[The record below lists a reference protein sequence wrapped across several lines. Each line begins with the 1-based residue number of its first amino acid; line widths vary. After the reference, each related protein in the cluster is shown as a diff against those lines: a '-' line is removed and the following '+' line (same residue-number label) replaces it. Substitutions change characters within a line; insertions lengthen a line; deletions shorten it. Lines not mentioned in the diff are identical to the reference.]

1 MRRPNR
7 QPLTATTYL
16 LLISVIILLRVC
28 QIFGF
33 GQNEFMSKTKTL
45 KGEKMYK
52 LAYELAEAAHDGQ
65 TRKDKK
71 TPYFEHVK
79 EVASRVS
86 GWDLKTVAILHDTI
100 EDTVITAEDLLSVG
114 FPKKI
119 VAAVVALTKP
129 KDCKDYLAEVRR
141 KVLTNKLARVVKIS
155 DNYANMRDRV
165 SEWPKSA
172 KARKKLHEYASSI
185 ALLTK
190 KKG

>member
-1 MRRPNR
+1 
-7 QPLTATTYL
+7 
-16 LLISVIILLRVC
+16 
-28 QIFGF
+28 
-33 GQNEFMSKTKTL
+33 MSKTKTL
-45 KGEKMYK
+45 KGKEMYS
-52 LAYELAEAAHDGQ
+52 LAYQLAKKAHAGQ
-65 TRKDKK
+65 KRKDKK

-100 EDTVITAEDLLSVG
+100 EDTKITAEFLLNKR
-114 FPKKI
+114 FPKHV

-141 KVLTNKLARVVKIS
+141 KVLPNKLARVVKIS

-165 SEWPKSA
+165 SEWAKSA

>member
-1 MRRPNR
+1 
-7 QPLTATTYL
+7 
-16 LLISVIILLRVC
+16 
-28 QIFGF
+28 
-33 GQNEFMSKTKTL
+33 MSKTKTL
-45 KGEKMYK
+45 KGKEMYD
-52 LAYELAEAAHDGQ
+52 LAYQLAKKAHAGQ

-79 EVASRVS
+79 EVASRVK

-100 EDTVITAEDLLSVG
+100 EDTKITDEFLLNKG
-114 FPKKI
+114 FPKHI
-119 VAAVVALTKP
+119 VDAVVALTKP

-141 KVLTNKLARVVKIS
+141 KILPNKLARVVKIS

-172 KARKKLHEYASSI
+172 KARKKLHQYASSI

-190 KKG
+190 K

>member
-1 MRRPNR
+1 MS
-7 QPLTATTYL
+7 
-16 LLISVIILLRVC
+16 I
-28 QIFGF
+28 
-33 GQNEFMSKTKTL
+33 NETL

-52 LAYELAEAAHDGQ
+52 RAYALAQKAHAGQ

-100 EDTVITAEDLLSVG
+100 EDTKVTAQSLLDEG
-114 FPKKI
+114 FPKQI
-119 VAAVVALTKP
+119 VDAVVALTKP
-129 KDCKDYLAEVRR
+129 KNCKNYLAEVRR
-141 KVLTNKLARVVKIS
+141 KVLPNKLARVVKIS

-172 KARKKLHEYASSI
+172 KARKKLYDYASSI

-190 KKG
+190 KK

>member
-1 MRRPNR
+1 
-7 QPLTATTYL
+7 
-16 LLISVIILLRVC
+16 
-28 QIFGF
+28 
-33 GQNEFMSKTKTL
+33 MSKTPTL

-52 LAYELAEAAHDGQ
+52 LAYELAEAAHAGVF
-65 TRKDKK
+65 RKDKK

-114 FPKKI
+114 FPKQI

-141 KVLTNKLARVVKIS
+141 KVLPNKLARVVKIS

-165 SEWPKSA
+165 SEWPKSD
-172 KARKKLHEYASSI
+172 KARRKLHDYASSI

-190 KKG
+190 KA

>member
-1 MRRPNR
+1 
-7 QPLTATTYL
+7 
-16 LLISVIILLRVC
+16 
-28 QIFGF
+28 
-33 GQNEFMSKTKTL
+33 MSITKTL

-52 LAYELAEAAHDGQ
+52 RAYALAQKAHAGQ

-100 EDTVITAEDLLSVG
+100 EDTKVTAQSLLDEG
-114 FPKKI
+114 FPKQI
-119 VAAVVALTKP
+119 VDAVVALTKP
-129 KDCKDYLAEVRR
+129 KNCKNYLAEVRR
-141 KVLTNKLARVVKIS
+141 KVLPNKLARVVKIS

-172 KARKKLHEYASSI
+172 KARKKLYDYASSI

-190 KKG
+190 KK

>member
-1 MRRPNR
+1 
-7 QPLTATTYL
+7 
-16 LLISVIILLRVC
+16 
-28 QIFGF
+28 
-33 GQNEFMSKTKTL
+33 MSKTKTL
-45 KGEKMYK
+45 KGEEMYK
-52 LAYELAEAAHDGQ
+52 RAYALAQKAHAGQ

-100 EDTVITAEDLLSVG
+100 EDTKVTAQSLLDEG
-114 FPKKI
+114 FPKQI
-119 VAAVVALTKP
+119 VDAVVALTKP
-129 KDCKDYLAEVRR
+129 KNCKNYLAEVRR
-141 KVLTNKLARVVKIS
+141 KVLPNKLARVVKIS

-172 KARKKLHEYASSI
+172 KARKKLYDYASSI

-190 KKG
+190 KK

>member
-1 MRRPNR
+1 
-7 QPLTATTYL
+7 
-16 LLISVIILLRVC
+16 
-28 QIFGF
+28 
-33 GQNEFMSKTKTL
+33 MSKTKTL

-52 LAYELAEAAHDGQ
+52 LAYALAQKAHAGQ

-100 EDTVITAEDLLSVG
+100 EDTKVTAQSLLDEG
-114 FPKKI
+114 FPEQI

-129 KDCKDYLAEVRR
+129 KDCKDYIGEVRR
-141 KVLTNKLARVVKIS
+141 KVLPNKLARVVKIS

-190 KKG
+190 K

>member
-1 MRRPNR
+1 
-7 QPLTATTYL
+7 
-16 LLISVIILLRVC
+16 
-28 QIFGF
+28 
-33 GQNEFMSKTKTL
+33 MSKTQTL

-52 LAYELAEAAHDGQ
+52 RAYALAQKAHAGQ

-71 TPYFEHVK
+71 TPYCEHVK

-100 EDTVITAEDLLSVG
+100 EDTKVTALSLLDEG
-114 FPKKI
+114 FPKQI
-119 VAAVVALTKP
+119 VDAVVALTKP
-129 KDCKDYLAEVRR
+129 KNCKNYLAEVRR
-141 KVLTNKLARVVKIS
+141 KILPNKLARVVKIS

-172 KARKKLHEYASSI
+172 KARRKLHDYASSI

-190 KKG
+190 KA

>member
-1 MRRPNR
+1 
-7 QPLTATTYL
+7 
-16 LLISVIILLRVC
+16 
-28 QIFGF
+28 
-33 GQNEFMSKTKTL
+33 MSKTQTL

-52 LAYELAEAAHDGQ
+52 RAYALAQKAHAGQ

-100 EDTVITAEDLLSVG
+100 EDTKVTALSLLDEG
-114 FPKKI
+114 FPKQI
-119 VAAVVALTKP
+119 VDAVVALTKP
-129 KDCKDYLAEVRR
+129 KNCKNYLAEVRR
-141 KVLTNKLARVVKIS
+141 KILPNKLARVVKIS

-172 KARKKLHEYASSI
+172 KARRKLHDYASSI

-190 KKG
+190 K

>member
-1 MRRPNR
+1 
-7 QPLTATTYL
+7 
-16 LLISVIILLRVC
+16 
-28 QIFGF
+28 
-33 GQNEFMSKTKTL
+33 MSKTQTL

-52 LAYELAEAAHDGQ
+52 RAYALAQKAHAGVF
-65 TRKDKK
+65 RKDKK

-100 EDTVITAEDLLSVG
+100 EDTKVTALSLLDEG
-114 FPKKI
+114 FPKQI
-119 VAAVVALTKP
+119 VDAVVALTKP
-129 KDCKDYLAEVRR
+129 KDCKNYLAEVRR
-141 KVLTNKLARVVKIS
+141 KILPNKLARVVKIS

-172 KARKKLHEYASSI
+172 KARRKLHDYASSI

-190 KKG
+190 KA

>member
-1 MRRPNR
+1 
-7 QPLTATTYL
+7 
-16 LLISVIILLRVC
+16 
-28 QIFGF
+28 
-33 GQNEFMSKTKTL
+33 MSKTQTL

-52 LAYELAEAAHDGQ
+52 RAYALAQNAHAGQ

-100 EDTVITAEDLLSVG
+100 EDTKVTALSLLDEG
-114 FPKKI
+114 FPKQI
-119 VAAVVALTKP
+119 VDAVVALTKP
-129 KDCKDYLAEVRR
+129 KNCKNYLAEVRR
-141 KVLTNKLARVVKIS
+141 KILPNKLARVVKIS

-172 KARKKLHEYASSI
+172 KARRKLHDYASSI
-185 ALLTK
+185 ALLTRK
-190 KKG
+190 

>member
-1 MRRPNR
+1 
-7 QPLTATTYL
+7 
-16 LLISVIILLRVC
+16 
-28 QIFGF
+28 
-33 GQNEFMSKTKTL
+33 MSKTKTL

-52 LAYELAEAAHDGQ
+52 RAYALAQKAHAGQ

-100 EDTVITAEDLLSVG
+100 EDTKVTAQSLLDDG
-114 FPKKI
+114 FPKQI
-119 VAAVVALTKP
+119 VDAVEALTKP

-141 KVLTNKLARVVKIS
+141 KILPNKLARVVKIS

-172 KARKKLHEYASSI
+172 KARRKLHDYASSI

-190 KKG
+190 K

>member
-1 MRRPNR
+1 
-7 QPLTATTYL
+7 
-16 LLISVIILLRVC
+16 
-28 QIFGF
+28 
-33 GQNEFMSKTKTL
+33 MSKTKNL
-45 KGEKMYK
+45 KGEEMYK
-52 LAYELAEAAHDGQ
+52 RAYALARKAHAGQ
-65 TRKDKK
+65 KRKDKK

-100 EDTVITAEDLLSVG
+100 EDTKVTAQSLLDEG
-114 FPKKI
+114 FPKQI
-119 VAAVVALTKP
+119 VKAVEALTKP

-141 KVLTNKLARVVKIS
+141 KVLPNKLARVVKIS

-172 KARKKLHEYASSI
+172 KARKKLHDYASSI

-190 KKG
+190 KK

>member
-1 MRRPNR
+1 MRK
-7 QPLTATTYL
+7 TT
-16 LLISVIILLRVC
+16 
-28 QIFGF
+28 
-33 GQNEFMSKTKTL
+33 TL

-52 LAYELAEAAHDGQ
+52 RAYALAQKAHAGQ

-100 EDTVITAEDLLSVG
+100 EDTKVTAQSLLDEG
-114 FPKKI
+114 FPKQI
-119 VAAVVALTKP
+119 VDAVVALTKP
-129 KDCKDYLAEVRR
+129 KNCKNYLAEVRR
-141 KVLTNKLARVVKIS
+141 KILPNKLARVVKIS

-172 KARKKLHEYASSI
+172 KARKKLHDYASSI

-190 KKG
+190 KK

>member
-1 MRRPNR
+1 
-7 QPLTATTYL
+7 
-16 LLISVIILLRVC
+16 
-28 QIFGF
+28 
-33 GQNEFMSKTKTL
+33 MSKTKTL
-45 KGEKMYK
+45 KGKEMYD
-52 LAYELAEAAHDGQ
+52 LAYQLAKKAHAGQ

-79 EVASRVS
+79 EVASRVK

-100 EDTVITAEDLLSVG
+100 EDTKITDEFLLNKG
-114 FPKKI
+114 FPKHI

-141 KVLTNKLARVVKIS
+141 KILPNKLARVVKIS

-172 KARKKLHEYASSI
+172 KARKKLHQYASSI

-190 KKG
+190 K

>member
-1 MRRPNR
+1 
-7 QPLTATTYL
+7 
-16 LLISVIILLRVC
+16 
-28 QIFGF
+28 
-33 GQNEFMSKTKTL
+33 MSKTQTL

-52 LAYELAEAAHDGQ
+52 RAYALAQKAHAGQ

-100 EDTVITAEDLLSVG
+100 EDTVITAEDLLRVG

-129 KDCKDYLAEVRR
+129 KDCKNYLAEVRR
-141 KVLTNKLARVVKIS
+141 KVLPNKLARVVKIS

-185 ALLTK
+185 ALLTRK
-190 KKG
+190 

>member
-1 MRRPNR
+1 
-7 QPLTATTYL
+7 
-16 LLISVIILLRVC
+16 
-28 QIFGF
+28 
-33 GQNEFMSKTKTL
+33 MSKTPTL
-45 KGEKMYK
+45 KGEKMFK
-52 LAYELAEAAHDGQ
+52 LAYELAEAAHAGQ

-100 EDTVITAEDLLSVG
+100 EDTNVTAQFLLDAG
-114 FPKKI
+114 FPKQV

-129 KDCKDYLAEVRR
+129 KDCKNYLAEVRR
-141 KVLTNKLARVVKIS
+141 KILTNKLARVVKIS

-172 KARKKLHEYASSI
+172 KALNKLHEYASSI

-190 KKG
+190 K

>member
-1 MRRPNR
+1 
-7 QPLTATTYL
+7 
-16 LLISVIILLRVC
+16 
-28 QIFGF
+28 
-33 GQNEFMSKTKTL
+33 MSKTQTL

-52 LAYELAEAAHDGQ
+52 RAYALAQKAHAGQ

-100 EDTVITAEDLLSVG
+100 EDTKVTALSLLDEG
-114 FPKKI
+114 FPKQI
-119 VAAVVALTKP
+119 VDAVVALTKP
-129 KDCKDYLAEVRR
+129 KDCKNYLAEVRR
-141 KVLTNKLARVVKIS
+141 KILPNKLARAVKIS

-172 KARKKLHEYASSI
+172 KARRKLHDYASSI

-190 KKG
+190 KA

>member
-1 MRRPNR
+1 MRK
-7 QPLTATTYL
+7 TT
-16 LLISVIILLRVC
+16 
-28 QIFGF
+28 
-33 GQNEFMSKTKTL
+33 TL

-52 LAYELAEAAHDGQ
+52 RAYALAQKAHAGQ

-100 EDTVITAEDLLSVG
+100 EDTKVTAQTLLDEG
-114 FPKKI
+114 FPKQI
-119 VAAVVALTKP
+119 VDAVVALTKP
-129 KDCKDYLAEVRR
+129 KNCKNYLAEVRR
-141 KVLTNKLARVVKIS
+141 KILPNKLARVVKIS

-172 KARKKLHEYASSI
+172 KARKKLHDYASSI

-190 KKG
+190 KK

>member
-1 MRRPNR
+1 M
-7 QPLTATTYL
+7 TK
-16 LLISVIILLRVC
+16 S
-28 QIFGF
+28 
-33 GQNEFMSKTKTL
+33 KTL

-52 LAYELAEAAHDGQ
+52 LAYELAEGAHAGQ

-79 EVASRVS
+79 EVASRVE

-114 FPKKI
+114 FPKHI

-129 KDCKDYLAEVRR
+129 KDCKDYLAEVHR
-141 KVLTNKLARVVKIS
+141 KVLHNKLARVVKIS

-190 KKG
+190 K

>member
-1 MRRPNR
+1 
-7 QPLTATTYL
+7 
-16 LLISVIILLRVC
+16 
-28 QIFGF
+28 
-33 GQNEFMSKTKTL
+33 MSKTKTL

-52 LAYELAEAAHDGQ
+52 RAYALAQKAHAGR

-100 EDTVITAEDLLSVG
+100 EDTKVTAQSLLDEG
-114 FPKKI
+114 FPEQI

-129 KDCKDYLAEVRR
+129 KDCKDYIGEVRR
-141 KVLTNKLARVVKIS
+141 KVLPNKLARVVKIS

-190 KKG
+190 K

>member
-1 MRRPNR
+1 
-7 QPLTATTYL
+7 
-16 LLISVIILLRVC
+16 
-28 QIFGF
+28 
-33 GQNEFMSKTKTL
+33 MSINKTL
-45 KGEKMYK
+45 KGEKMYNRAYA
-52 LAYELAEAAHDGQ
+52 LAQKAHAGQ

-100 EDTVITAEDLLSVG
+100 EDTKVTAQSLLDEG
-114 FPKKI
+114 FPKQI
-119 VAAVVALTKP
+119 VKAVEALTKP
-129 KDCKDYLAEVRR
+129 KKCKNYLGEVRR
-141 KVLTNKLARVVKIS
+141 KVLPNKLARVVKIS

-172 KARKKLHEYASSI
+172 KARKKLYDYASSI

-190 KKG
+190 KK

>member
-1 MRRPNR
+1 
-7 QPLTATTYL
+7 
-16 LLISVIILLRVC
+16 
-28 QIFGF
+28 
-33 GQNEFMSKTKTL
+33 MSKTKTL

-52 LAYELAEAAHDGQ
+52 RAYALAQKAHAGQ

-100 EDTVITAEDLLSVG
+100 EDTKVTAQSLLDEG
-114 FPKKI
+114 FPEQI
-119 VAAVVALTKP
+119 VAAVEALTKP
-129 KDCKDYLAEVRR
+129 KDCKDYIGEVRR
-141 KVLTNKLARVVKIS
+141 KVLPNKLARVVKIS

-190 KKG
+190 K

>member
-1 MRRPNR
+1 
-7 QPLTATTYL
+7 
-16 LLISVIILLRVC
+16 
-28 QIFGF
+28 
-33 GQNEFMSKTKTL
+33 MSKTQTL

-52 LAYELAEAAHDGQ
+52 RAYALAQKAHAGQ

-100 EDTVITAEDLLSVG
+100 EDTKVTALSLLDEG
-114 FPKKI
+114 FPKQI
-119 VAAVVALTKP
+119 VDAVVALTKP
-129 KDCKDYLAEVRR
+129 KDCKNYLAEVRR
-141 KVLTNKLARVVKIS
+141 KILPNKLARVVKIS

-172 KARKKLHEYASSI
+172 KARRKLHDYASSI

-190 KKG
+190 KA